1 MNQDFVNMAAAVT
14 LNDIVTEYISEFGMI
29 PKNKKEDD
37 KLTESEKEANFL
49 IKASWLDDLT
59 YDTILAACNRTI
71 EVMKN
76 IEYDLISGDL
86 YEHKERRRKVEQ
98 ILSIM
103 HIGRAYPESAV
114 KRLKG
119 LRPKITINKVA

>member
-14 LNDIVTEYISEFGMI
+14 LNDIVNEYISEFGMI

>member
-37 KLTESEKEANFL
+37 KLTESEKEENFL

-59 YDTILAACNRTI
+59 YDTILAACNKTI

>member
-59 YDTILAACNRTI
+59 YDTILAACNKTI